1 MSELFDEFSIVEE
14 NWQRIS
20 EVRDAQARLTE
31 LTLWFQAEDLPDA
44 ITLDHIE
51 QVQINLVATRSA
63 LLSLHRRLIAKI

>member
-31 LTLWFQAEDLPDA
+31 LTLWFQAEDFPDVV
-44 ITLDHIE
+44 TLDCIE

-63 LLSLHRRLIAKI
+63 LLVLHRRLIAKI

>member
-1 MSELFDEFSIVEE
+1 MDTLFDEFSIVEE

-31 LTLWFQAEDLPDA
+31 LTLWFQAEDLPDV

>member
-1 MSELFDEFSIVEE
+1 MDTLFDEFSIVEE

-31 LTLWFQAEDLPDA
+31 LTLWFQAEDLPDVIA
-44 ITLDHIE
+44 LDHIE